1 MDQEKKLE
9 QTENVIYEAF
19 FFAYLHERSCLMQ
32 LKAATLKLML
42 WFWFRVKMEEDD
54 SVCLN
59 AHSSPTE
66 NLYPGWAGGSDSR

>member
-1 MDQEKKLE
+1 MDQEKETRTNRKCD
-9 QTENVIYEAF
+9 IWSI